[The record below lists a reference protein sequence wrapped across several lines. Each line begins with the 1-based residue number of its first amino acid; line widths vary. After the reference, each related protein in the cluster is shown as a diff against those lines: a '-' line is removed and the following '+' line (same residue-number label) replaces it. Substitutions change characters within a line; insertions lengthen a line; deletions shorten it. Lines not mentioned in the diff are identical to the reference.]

1 MDDTLIARYD
11 RRVPRYTSYP
21 TAPHFHAG
29 VDGATYG
36 SWLDELARGEPVSL
50 YLHVPF
56 CDSLCWYCGCH
67 TTVVNRYE
75 PIAGYLADLVE
86 EVALVADRLGARLP
100 VGHVHFG
107 GGSPTVLRRPDLI
120 LLGDVLNERFDI
132 QSGAEIAIE
141 IDPRGLKLETVA
153 ALQTIGVNR
162 VSLGLQDI
170 NPAVQKAINRLQPP
184 ATNRQAVNLVR
195 DAGIEA
201 LNLDLMYGLP
211 FQTVDHVLAT
221 VEHAL
226 SLAPDRIALF
236 GYAHVPKMKRHQ
248 RLIPELA
255 LPGPAARMAQADAAA
270 DRLVGAGFRRVGFDH
285 FARDDD
291 ALTMAM
297 DEQTL
302 RRNFQGY
309 STDGAQTLI
318 GFGAS
323 SIGTLPQGYVQNAAD
338 VPTWREAVRNGT
350 LPIAR
355 GYALESDDRLRRDI
369 INALMCRMSVDL
381 GAFGDVA
388 EFAGERDALADME
401 LDGLVAL
408 QGDVVRITERGRP
421 LVRNVAAVFDRHMD
435 DAGTRHSQAI

>member
-21 TAPHFHAG
+21 TAPHFHTG

-36 SWLDELARGEPVSL
+36 SWLDELARDEPVSL

-75 PIAGYLADLVE
+75 PIAGYLDDLVE

-170 NPAVQKAINRLQPP
+170 NPDVQKAINRLQPP

-195 DAGIEA
+195 DAGIKA

-248 RLIPELA
+248 RLIPVSA
-255 LPGPAARMAQADAAA
+255 LPGPAARMAQAEAAA
-270 DRLVGAGFRRVGFDH
+270 DRLTDAGFRRIGFDH
-285 FARDDD
+285 FAREDD

-318 GFGAS
+318 GLGAS

-338 VPTWREAVRNGT
+338 VPTWREAVRNGD

-355 GYALESDDRLRRDI
+355 GYSLEGDDRLRRDI

-381 GAFGDVA
+381 GAFGDVS
-388 EFAGERDALADME
+388 EFAGEKNALADMS

-408 QGDVVRITERGRP
+408 QGDVVRVTERGRP